1 VLNTAARLF
10 GLLERAMLALACL
23 ALFALMILTTAD
35 AFLRYLFNAPI
46 TGAQEL
52 ADEFLMPAIIYF
64 AMTYVYSSGGHI
76 RINIVSDQLPERV
89 QRACLCLW
97 DAIAAFMM
105 GLIAYGVWTRT
116 VDSYRFREYSTS
128 PLDYLLTPSY
138 AIVAIG
144 ATLMALRLAAAALT
158 ANHPKVGNLSL
169 DH

>member
-1 VLNTAARLF
+1 MLF
-10 GLLERAMLALACL
+10 R
-23 ALFALMILTTAD
+23 
-35 AFLRYLFNAPI
+35 
-46 TGAQEL
+46 
-52 ADEFLMPAIIYF
+52 
-64 AMTYVYSSGGHI
+64 S
-76 RINIVSDQLPERV
+76 VSDQLPERV
-89 QRACLCLW
+89 QRACLCLC